1 MNETDTSAQTTNEEQ
16 SSPVLS
22 GWKIVV
28 SLAVAAALV
37 LLMGTALFGDF
48 GMASAALVRAES
60 AVTAAEKKE
69 EEAVSDTAVY
79 EDDAPVAEKAG
90 EEKNFYDP
98 HLYLEAAREI
108 SVYDG
113 ELEEAY
119 IAAQEAAAEE
129 AAAQAAWYQTPL
141 YEEAAYSAP
150 AQDACIGDGLTY

>member
-1 MNETDTSAQTTNEEQ
+1 MNETDTSAQTTTEEQ

-28 SLAVAAALV
+28 SLVVAAALV
-37 LLMGTALFGDF
+37 LLTGTALFGDF
-48 GMASAALVRAES
+48 GMASAALVRAQS
-60 AVTAAEKKE
+60 AVTAAEEKE
-69 EEAVSDTAVY
+69 EALSFTAVY

-90 EEKNFYDP
+90 EEKTFYDP